1 MSEISSIVDLI
12 SEGKDP
18 FEIHNTAFRETIK
31 NVLKSRK
38 SPKGGGSVRQKH
50 THTTKN

>member
-18 FEIHNTAFRETIK
+18 FEIHNTAFRETIR

-38 SPKGGGSVRQKH
+38 SPKGEGSPRQK
-50 THTTKN
+50 

>member
-31 NVLKSRK
+31 KC
-38 SPKGGGSVRQKH
+38 PKK
-50 THTTKN
+50 